1 MPEII
6 SRRDGAVA
14 TLLFSNPAKLNA
26 MSRDMWV
33 QLAQGIE
40 AADADP
46 SVKVIVLRGEGERSF
61 VSGADI
67 SQFGEMR
74 NRSDTQAEYERAVT
88 AGYNAPTVCSKP
100 VVAAIRG
107 ICIGG
112 GLGLA
117 AACDV
122 RICSDDTVFRM
133 PAGRMGLGY
142 SPSGVRRFV
151 AMVGAANTAD
161 LFLSARKFGAVE
173 AQRIGFVSQV
183 HTTAAFE
190 AAVVDYVAMV
200 ADNAPLT
207 LAAAKFS
214 ILEALK
220 DPADREPQRALK
232 MVKDCFDSEDY
243 REGRTAFM
251 EKRVPQF
258 KGR

>member
-33 QLAQGIE
+33 QLAQGIQ

-74 NRSDTQAEYERAVT
+74 SRSDTQAEYEQAVA

-151 AMVGAANTAD
+151 GMIGAANTAD
-161 LFLSARKFGAVE
+161 LFLSARKFGAAE

-183 HTTAAFE
+183 HTTATFE
-190 AAVVDYVAMV
+190 AAVADYVAMV

-220 DPADREPQRALK
+220 DPADRESERALQ
-232 MVKDCFDSEDY
+232 MVKACFDSEDY

>member
-1 MPEII
+1 M
-6 SRRDGAVA
+6 
-14 TLLFSNPAKLNA
+14 NA
-26 MSRDMWV
+26 MSRDMWM
-33 QLAQGIE
+33 QLAEGIR

-46 SVKVIVLRGEGERSF
+46 AVRVVVLRGEGEKSF

-67 SQFGEMR
+67 SQFEKMR
-74 NRSDTQAEYERAVT
+74 GSADAQAEYEKAVND
-88 AGYNAPTVCSKP
+88 GYNAPVQCSKP

-122 RICSDDTVFRM
+122 RICSDDTIFRM

-142 SPSGVRRFV
+142 GPSGVRRFV
-151 AMVGAANTAD
+151 AMIGAANTTD
-161 LFLSARKFGAVE
+161 LFMSARKFGAAE

-183 HTTAAFE
+183 HAPDRID
-190 AAVVDYVAMV
+190 AAVAEYVQMV
-200 ADNAPLT
+200 AENAPLT
-207 LAAAKFS
+207 LAAAKFA
-214 ILEALK
+214 IREALK
-220 DPADREPQRALK
+220 DPADRDTERALN
-232 MVKDCFDSEDY
+232 MVKACFDSQDY

-258 KGR
+258 QGR

>member
-14 TLLFSNPAKLNA
+14 TLLFSNPSKLNA

-33 QLAQGIE
+33 QLAQGIG

-46 SVKVIVLRGEGERSF
+46 SVRVIVLRGEGERSF

-74 NRSDTQAEYERAVT
+74 SRSDTQAEYERAVT

-117 AACDV
+117 AA
-122 RICSDDTVFRM
+122 
-133 PAGRMGLGY
+133 
-142 SPSGVRRFV
+142 
-151 AMVGAANTAD
+151 
-161 LFLSARKFGAVE
+161 
-173 AQRIGFVSQV
+173 
-183 HTTAAFE
+183 
-190 AAVVDYVAMV
+190 
-200 ADNAPLT
+200 
-207 LAAAKFS
+207 
-214 ILEALK
+214 
-220 DPADREPQRALK
+220 
-232 MVKDCFDSEDY
+232 
-243 REGRTAFM
+243 
-251 EKRVPQF
+251 
-258 KGR
+258 

>member
-6 SRRDGAVA
+6 TRRDDAVV
-14 TLLFSNPAKLNA
+14 TLLISNPARMNA

-33 QLAQGIE
+33 QLAEGIR

-46 SVKVIVLRGEGERSF
+46 SVRVVVLRGEGEKSF

-67 SQFGEMR
+67 SQFASLR
-74 NRSDTQAEYERAVT
+74 ASADAQAEYEKAVN
-88 AGYNAPTVCSKP
+88 AGYGAPIECSKP

-117 AACDV
+117 ASCDV
-122 RICSDDTVFRM
+122 RICSDDTIFRM

-142 SPSGVRRFV
+142 SPSGVRRFI
-151 AMVGAANTAD
+151 AMIGAANTAD
-161 LFLSARKFGAVE
+161 LFMSARKFGAAE

-183 HTTAAFE
+183 HAPAQFD
-190 AAVVDYVAMV
+190 AAVAEFVQTIAE
-200 ADNAPLT
+200 NAPLT
-207 LAAAKFS
+207 LASAKFS
-214 ILEALK
+214 IREALR
-220 DPADREPQRALK
+220 DPADRDPERASAMAK
-232 MVKDCFDSEDY
+232 ACFDSEDY

>member
-6 SRRDGAVA
+6 TQRNGPVT
-14 TLLFSNPAKLNA
+14 TLLISNPARMNA
-26 MSRDMWV
+26 MSRDMWM
-33 QLAQGIE
+33 QLAEGIR

-46 SVKVIVLRGEGERSF
+46 AVRVVVLRGEGEKSF

-67 SQFGEMR
+67 SQFEKMR
-74 NRSDTQAEYERAVT
+74 GSADAQAEYEKAVND
-88 AGYNAPTVCSKP
+88 GYNAPVQCSKP

-122 RICSDDTVFRM
+122 RICSDDTIFRM

-142 SPSGVRRFV
+142 GPSGVRRFV
-151 AMVGAANTAD
+151 AMIGAGNTTD
-161 LFLSARKFGAVE
+161 LFMSARKFGAAE

-183 HTTAAFE
+183 HAPDRID
-190 AAVVDYVAMV
+190 AAVAEYVQMV
-200 ADNAPLT
+200 AENAPLT
-207 LAAAKFS
+207 LAAAKFA
-214 ILEALK
+214 IREALK
-220 DPADREPQRALK
+220 DPADRDTERALN
-232 MVKDCFDSEDY
+232 MVKACFDSQDY

-258 KGR
+258 QGR